1 MNWHMKLAPG
11 FLHYVMWALGVLCS
25 FAPKM
30 ALGFPSLA
38 PVLEQVGQQGPLVM
52 VALGWSSSSA
62 IQQGQAAAASPVAIS
77 VEQALAVVAAAA
89 QHKPAPASPPV
100 VTP

>member
-1 MNWHMKLAPG
+1 MGMQKLIPTASHWIMAAIGFLVATAPKLALAVPT
-11 FLHYVMWALGVLCS
+11 A
-25 FAPKM
+25 API
-30 ALGFPSLA
+30 LD
-38 PVLEQVGQQGPLVM
+38 QIGQQGPLVM

-89 QHKPAPASPPV
+89 QHKPAPAAPPPV
-100 VTP
+100 VP